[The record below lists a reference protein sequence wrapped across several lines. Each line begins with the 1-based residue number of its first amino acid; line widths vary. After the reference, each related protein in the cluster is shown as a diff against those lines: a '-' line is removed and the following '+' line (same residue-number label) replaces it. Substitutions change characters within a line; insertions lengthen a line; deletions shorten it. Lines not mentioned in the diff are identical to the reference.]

1 MCYRATK
8 APYSRERSRGLS
20 IDLAS
25 GYNTCRNAIEGFWVM
40 GTDKD
45 AADKAKAAVERVE
58 AEEDEARAKSGQ
70 RSGKR
75 TQADRPR
82 GVSINQR
89 IK

>member
-1 MCYRATK
+1 
-8 APYSRERSRGLS
+8 
-20 IDLAS
+20 
-25 GYNTCRNAIEGFWVM
+25 M

-58 AEEDEARAKSGQ
+58 AEEDEAHAKSGQ

-82 GVSINQR
+82 GVSFNQR